1 MKPHDWGFH
10 TIRIWKQSIGSP
22 KQNGLIKNKYQGWL
36 WPQFEGD
43 SPLRWIDSDWNQTYL
58 HQYFQ
63 KGGNRAL
70 IISHT
75 YLRRHYDGIMNLQI
89 LHSFPNIQCLLLC
102 QYFNFLRARHYCI
115 LHSDNFIL
123 HKLNSVAKTKK
134 IKLGLGSNTL
144 NQWTTDSNTATMII
158 SIDTFL
164 LQWQCKF

>member
-102 QYFNFLRARHYCI
+102 QYFNFLRARHYYFAQVKQRCQNEQI
-115 LHSDNFIL
+115 LVWAQLQHPETSEPLTPPLPLWSFQI
-123 HKLNSVAKTKK
+123 S
-134 IKLGLGSNTL
+134 TL
-144 NQWTTDSNTATMII
+144 FYFKGNIH
-158 SIDTFL
+158 F
-164 LQWQCKF
+164 